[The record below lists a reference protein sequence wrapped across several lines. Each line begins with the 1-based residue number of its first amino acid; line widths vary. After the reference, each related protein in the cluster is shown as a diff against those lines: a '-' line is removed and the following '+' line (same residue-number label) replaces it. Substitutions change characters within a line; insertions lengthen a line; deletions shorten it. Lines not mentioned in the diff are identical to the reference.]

1 MPAIRTLLLLTC
13 GMACLAIAV
22 DPACADDPPRQQ
34 GLRVYGGNLD
44 NPSGIAVQPGTGDVF
59 VAERR
64 GIFRLTAPQPR
75 GTAAEKPPKRRFA
88 EVNGFPTDVYGKGP
102 MYDIGPLGVAFIDAK
117 HLVVGDGSR
126 PDGKELVYIF
136 EVGEEPAAKP
146 QKESAASQKL
156 GPIPPS
162 DETVSGEGNFY
173 GVVVHD
179 GAIYITNNG
188 DDTKGWVSRSKLTD
202 GKAGPLELYIATKV
216 AVEVDAPVG
225 ITANDKGE
233 LVVGQMGEMT
243 VPGDSLLTFYDAATG
258 ELKAKYETGLS
269 DIAGVAYSPRT
280 GKLYAVDFSWHDPS
294 QGGLFELT
302 VADGKCTSKKLF
314 SLDKPTAL
322 AFDENGHLF
331 IATYGT
337 AEEGSNR
344 KPGKIYRVGARRL
357 AQAG

>member
-1 MPAIRTLLLLTC
+1 
-13 GMACLAIAV
+13 
-22 DPACADDPPRQQ
+22 
-34 GLRVYGGNLD
+34 
-44 NPSGIAVQPGTGDVF
+44 
-59 VAERR
+59 
-64 GIFRLTAPQPR
+64 
-75 GTAAEKPPKRRFA
+75 AEKA
-88 EVNGFPTDVYGKGP
+88 
-102 MYDIGPLGVAFIDAK
+102 
-117 HLVVGDGSR
+117 
-126 PDGKELVYIF
+126 
-136 EVGEEPAAKP
+136 
-146 QKESAASQKL
+146 QKESAAAQRL
-156 GPIPPS
+156 GPIPPG

-179 GAIYITNNG
+179 GATYVTNNG
-188 DDTKGWVSRSKLTD
+188 DDTKGWISRSKLSD
-202 GKAGPLELYIATKV
+202 GKAGPLELFVATKV
-216 AVEVDAPVG
+216 AVEVDAPQG
-225 ITANDKGE
+225 ITANDKAE
-233 LVVGQMGEMT
+233 PVVGQMGAMT
-243 VPGDSLLTFYDAATG
+243 TPCDSLLTFYMAATG
-258 ELKAKYETGLS
+258 KLKAKYETGLC
-269 DIAGVAYSPRT
+269 DIAGVAYSPKT